1 MANSLLD
8 ETGMAD
14 TGGDGFRELPNG
26 EKITLNI
33 QFANQGIPLQVVELA
48 ASGWAEL
55 GVADDRQGS
64 HAGRVPVAAAGDHAG
79 CQRAPGAAVLFLFRV
94 SQKTLDFSN
103 TRAPAAGPRRGFRPR
118 FRADSAGPPSRSA
131 ALRAGSGGLRR
142 HRRTGVR
149 SRLARAGN
157 EPEFRES
164 RQAARFRRRSAFR
177 RSSRPMRW
185 MLRARTES
193 AVMRAKPSG
202 PRARIRSRPRC
213 PGLLI
218 ADPRPDACGAWPGTP
233 RRPRAPAPPG

>member
-1 MANSLLD
+1 M
-8 ETGMAD
+8 
-14 TGGDGFRELPNG
+14 FRFPNG
-26 EKITLNI
+26 QALIRYATIQPLNTELVS
-33 QFANQGIPLQVVELA
+33 ARKPLIFPIRGRLRPGRGAV
-48 ASGWAEL
+48 S
-55 GVADDRQGS
+55 
-64 HAGRVPVAAAGDHAG
+64 GRVPG
-79 CQRAPGAAVLFLFRV
+79 
-94 SQKTLDFSN
+94 
-103 TRAPAAGPRRGFRPR
+103 GFRG
-118 FRADSAGPPSRSA
+118 SASRSA